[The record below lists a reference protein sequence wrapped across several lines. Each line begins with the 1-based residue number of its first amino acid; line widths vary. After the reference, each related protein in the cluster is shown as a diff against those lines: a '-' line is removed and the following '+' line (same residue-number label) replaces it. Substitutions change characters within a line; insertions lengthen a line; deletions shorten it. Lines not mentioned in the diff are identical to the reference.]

1 MSILKT
7 LIEKRGLWDNIH
19 AKRKRIK
26 AGSGEKMRKPGS
38 KGAPTDADFKA
49 ANEETEL
56 DEAVTVKKDNYS
68 WGKMVTVHH
77 GSETSYPLHPEHQS
91 AIKKLKDGEHTSFT
105 DETKRK
111 VTAKREG
118 DKVHLS
124 GAGSNKKTTVA
135 HSHFNEEVEVKDTD
149 DYKLSKSGKK
159 MKAHKI
165 VFNKGEEENKKG
177 VSEQMKKSY
186 KDFVEQHAPELTEE
200 QENEIVA
207 ELLEVLGKD
216 AKAGE
221 WISDFVKSD
230 NPKFAGKSKEKR
242 KQMALA
248 AYYAKQRNEGVEID
262 EELLD
267 ELSKGTLQSY
277 MKKAKTNYG
286 TQSKRISRAYMTG
299 DDADAQHKR
308 EARKSGMAK
317 ARDKLSM
324 AKEEVE
330 QIDEATD
337 YAKLAKK
344 HMSVALSRKSTPA
357 QADYARKM
365 HKRALAASKMSDAEA
380 AHKHYMG
387 VKEEAEMDEELKGN
401 QHKLD
406 KNKNGKLDKHDF
418 KLLRKEDAE
427 QIDELSKDTL
437 TSYAIK
443 AGKSLG
449 GQVAN
454 IGNAKQIS
462 KFHADKTSAK
472 EVKKDAIH
480 TAGKRMFGLGR
491 AASRLA
497 KEETEQVDESS
508 PFDWKNTPRQTSDNS
523 KTKTMHDV
531 KKTSTGTEYTKQRDA
546 DGMSKEFKRDPE
558 EAKRGR
564 GRPKKNKFSEAAE
577 FLIGLD
583 EEMFDSFM
591 EEGFD
596 SFMDQFEQLDEI
608 SKATLGS
615 YVKKASRNAVVQRKI
630 AADFEQQADKS
641 RKPGMKA
648 AATSLADKYKAKS
661 WSRSHNINKAVD
673 RLTK

>member
-26 AGSGEKMRKPGS
+26 AGSGERMRKPGS

-49 ANEETEL
+49 AQNEETEL
-56 DEAVTVKKDNYS
+56 DEAVTVDKKNYS

-77 GSETSYPLHPEHQS
+77 GSENSYPLHPEHQA

-135 HSHFNEEVEVKDTD
+135 HSHFNEEVEQIDELKKSTVKSYMNKKVNQINKDADLQYPFKPKPITKKEAGKNAENLMRGHARLSGVKPTSEELDVKDTD

-186 KDFVEQHAPELTEE
+186 KDFVEHHTLDLTEE
-200 QENEIVA
+200 QKNEIVA
-207 ELLEVLGKD
+207 ELQEVLGKD
-216 AKAGE
+216 AKAAD
-221 WISDFVKSD
+221 WISDFVHSD

-248 AYYAKQRNEGVEID
+248 AYYAKQRNEGI
-262 EELLD
+262 
-267 ELSKGTLQSY
+267 
-277 MKKAKTNYG
+277 
-286 TQSKRISRAYMTG
+286 
-299 DDADAQHKR
+299 
-308 EARKSGMAK
+308 
-317 ARDKLSM
+317 
-324 AKEEVE
+324 
-330 QIDEATD
+330 
-337 YAKLAKK
+337 
-344 HMSVALSRKSTPA
+344 
-357 QADYARKM
+357 
-365 HKRALAASKMSDAEA
+365 
-380 AHKHYMG
+380 
-387 VKEEAEMDEELKGN
+387 EMEEELKGN

-418 KLLRKEDAE
+418 KLLRKEE
-427 QIDELSKDTL
+427 
-437 TSYAIK
+437 
-443 AGKSLG
+443 
-449 GQVAN
+449 
-454 IGNAKQIS
+454 
-462 KFHADKTSAK
+462 
-472 EVKKDAIH
+472 EVK
-480 TAGKRMFGLGR
+480 
-491 AASRLA
+491 
-497 KEETEQVDESS
+497 ESV
-508 PFDWKNTPRQTSDNS
+508 FDWKGKPSKLAPDSS
-523 KTKTMHDV
+523 KTRTMHDV

-546 DGMSKEFKRDPE
+546 DGISKEFKRDPE

-564 GRPKKNKFSEAAE
+564 GRPKKNKFAEAAE

-583 EEMFDSFM
+583 EETFDSFM

-596 SFMDQFEQLDEI
+596 VFLEQFEQLDEI

-615 YVKKASRNAVVQRKI
+615 YVKKATKDAVVNRKI
-630 AADFEQQADKS
+630 AADFENQADKS
-641 RKPGMKA
+641 RKPSMKA
-648 AATSLADKYKAKS
+648 ASTSLADKYKSKS
-661 WSRSHNINKAVD
+661 WKRQSNISKAVD